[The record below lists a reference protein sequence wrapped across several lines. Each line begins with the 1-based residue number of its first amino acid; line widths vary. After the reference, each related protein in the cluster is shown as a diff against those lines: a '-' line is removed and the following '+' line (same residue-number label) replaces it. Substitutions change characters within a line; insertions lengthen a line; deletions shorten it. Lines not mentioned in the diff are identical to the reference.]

1 MSTER
6 RHDQRFAIEQIVE
19 VSFGRE
25 TFVRG
30 TGINISR
37 NGILCE
43 TDGYLEPSAQVSLQM
58 TIEAGSKIHRF
69 NCEGVVV
76 RTDEV
81 NGTFQSGISFSV
93 IDEADARKL
102 ATFLNRQNATSKRG

>member
-1 MSTER
+1 MSVER
-6 RHDQRFAIEQIVE
+6 RRDPRFAIEQIVE

-37 NGILCE
+37 TGILCASE
-43 TDGYLEPSAQVSLQM
+43 SYLEPAAQVSLQM
-58 TIEAGSKIHRF
+58 TIEIGSRIHRF
-69 NCEGVVV
+69 NCEGIVV

-81 NGTFQSGISFSV
+81 DGTFRSGISFTA
-93 IDEADARKL
+93 IEETDARKL
-102 ATFLNRQNATSKRG
+102 AAFLKRKDRPSKRG